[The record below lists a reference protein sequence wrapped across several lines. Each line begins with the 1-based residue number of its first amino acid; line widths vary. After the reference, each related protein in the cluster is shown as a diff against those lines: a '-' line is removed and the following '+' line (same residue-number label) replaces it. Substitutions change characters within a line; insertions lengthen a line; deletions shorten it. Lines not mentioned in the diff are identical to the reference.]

1 MHGSGRTLAALAVV
15 LGLTFA
21 LAACGG
27 GGVWDQKER
36 GTAAELHEN
45 APQWWKGTWEDYLKK
60 SASGGFA
67 VLALDRNLNGAAFFY
82 CVRYCGNHP
91 IGGAAILEWRAKA
104 LQHCRQDV
112 RNNVPGKKPDYAVY
126 AVEDKIVWTG
136 PLPW

>member
-1 MHGSGRTLAALAVV
+1 MHGTGRYLAALAAM
-15 LGLTFA
+15 LGLA

-36 GTAAELHEN
+36 GTAAALHEN
-45 APQWWKGTWEDYLKK
+45 APQWWKDYWEYYLKE

-67 VLALDRNLNGAAFFY
+67 VLALDRNLNGAAFTY
-82 CVRYCGNHP
+82 CVRYCGNHA

-104 LQHCRQDV
+104 LQHCRQHAQE
-112 RNNVPGKKPDYAVY
+112 NAPGKKPDCAVY